1 MPLTDGLHD
10 PLGGWFSVADCSC
23 TDLKKKKRELEDFLE
38 DGDIDGWPRIWMD
51 IFVYENSLPGPI
63 YQRTSHIMRW
73 PVVTR
78 PADSI
83 YYLFP

>member
-38 DGDIDGWPRIWMD
+38 DGDIDGWPRI
-51 IFVYENSLPGPI
+51 
-63 YQRTSHIMRW
+63 
-73 PVVTR
+73 
-78 PADSI
+78 
-83 YYLFP
+83 